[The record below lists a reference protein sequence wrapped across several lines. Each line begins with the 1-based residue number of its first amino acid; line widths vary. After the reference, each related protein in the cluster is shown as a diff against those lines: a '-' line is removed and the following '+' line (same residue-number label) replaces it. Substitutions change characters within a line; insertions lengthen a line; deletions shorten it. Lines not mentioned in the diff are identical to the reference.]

1 MVLRGIQAPLSR
13 GVGRYFDA
21 LGSLFLSR
29 PVSRFEGQVALE
41 WNFAADA
48 RERGAYPFELAVD
61 EGVRTLDLRPLVR
74 AATAD
79 FLGGARALRDLGP
92 VPQHPRRSDGGDGPG
107 ARPDAAGAL
116 PVVLTGGCFQN
127 ALLTERVLA
136 ALDARV
142 FGLPARR
149 SAARRRRPRPRP
161 GGRRRRGRAP
171 E

>member
-1 MVLRGIQAPLSR
+1 MVARGIQAPLSR

-48 RERGAYPFELAVD
+48 RERGAYPFELAVE
-61 EGVRTLDLRPLVR
+61 EGVRTLDLRTLVR

-79 FLGGARALRDLGP
+79 FLGGAQPSEISGRFHNTLAGATAAMVRA
-92 VPQHPRRSDGGDGPG
+92 
-107 ARPDAAGAL
+107 AAETAGAL

-161 GGRRRRGRAP
+161 GGRRRRGRTP